1 MPNILELCNA
11 RLTRV
16 PEEPV
21 EPKITPSGHGT
32 VKKKSSGESTG
43 NAGGT
48 KRSRPL
54 DAGSGVADSSLENS
68 PKYEKAKSAEKMGKC
83 RQALELLRSL
93 QEECPCALTKFD
105 IERVIEAIYG
115 VRGPLMSQT
124 EPTHYRDMRPNSRL
138 IIPN

>member
-21 EPKITPSGHGT
+21 EPKITPSSHGT
-32 VKKKSSGESTG
+32 VKKKSLGESTG

-54 DAGSGVADSSLENS
+54 DAGSGVADSSRFIRSS
-68 PKYEKAKSAEKMGKC
+68 PSFESVDA
-83 RQALELLRSL
+83 R
-93 QEECPCALTKFD
+93 PTKK
-105 IERVIEAIYG
+105 RKVVI
-115 VRGPLMSQT
+115 LKL
-124 EPTHYRDMRPNSRL
+124 N
-138 IIPN
+138 